1 MITQQQV
8 TKFLK
13 HARKIG
19 SSRLIALCLS
29 AAEAIE
35 MYGARAADVPAVKA
49 ISRELPFQMAGER
62 GHVAARQNASLEC
75 TRCGSSGSVA
85 DTEKGIKLTGAIF
98 TARCGVA
105 P

>member
-8 TKFLK
+8 TKLCK

-19 SSRLIALCLS
+19 SSRLIMMCLS

-35 MYGARAADVPAVKA
+35 MYGARAADVPAVKM
-49 ISRELPFQMAGER
+49 ISRELPFQMATER
-62 GHVAARQNASLEC
+62 GHVVVRQGEAFEC
-75 TRCGSSGSVA
+75 TRCSSTGSVA
-85 DTEKGIKLTGAIF
+85 DTATGLKLTGAIF
-98 TARCGVA
+98 TTRCGVA